1 MNFKIR
7 NNSSFFDCQAGSDM
21 KKNCFHMWCNVSEI
35 GRRKILIS
43 LLRLADSSVTCGL
56 SIPEY
61 LNQLSGSCS
70 SNLGKNKYACLPEGI
85 VK

>member
-1 MNFKIR
+1 
-7 NNSSFFDCQAGSDM
+7 M
-21 KKNCFHMWCNVSEI
+21 KKNCFHMWYDVSEI
-35 GRRKILIS
+35 GRWEVLIS
-43 LLRLADSSVTCGL
+43 LLCLADSSVNCGL